1 VISRVGGRRNGQCV
15 VQTVCRGSGH
25 GASPWPRRVV
35 RRNSGAVRNRR
46 QATAT
51 SPPLGGVSV
60 CFRGRSSDSAGSTLL
75 AGLPSALRHQCHLGL
90 SYLLTAAGQ
99 FRILTGFPFDAPC
112 GATMEKPL
120 YLGFLGTASPLDV
133 DILLKRRV
141 AGAAVALVSGERDS
155 ASYAPSPLSSKRP
168 ACANSCSSFAQS
180 IPNWVAIG
188 ADSL

>member
-1 VISRVGGRRNGQCV
+1 
-15 VQTVCRGSGH
+15 
-25 GASPWPRRVV
+25 V

-99 FRILTGFPFDAPC
+99 FRILTGFPLDAPC
-112 GATMEKPL
+112 GATMEETTISCVSDHCKSIRCG
-120 YLGFLGTASPLDV
+120 YSAEGKSSNSCNC
-133 DILLKRRV
+133 
-141 AGAAVALVSGERDS
+141 GACLGERDS
-155 ASYAPSPLSSKRP
+155 ASYAPSPGRTIGRLCKWLLLFRSVDLQL
-168 ACANSCSSFAQS
+168 CSHRTWFFMTLA
-180 IPNWVAIG
+180 G
-188 ADSL
+188 AVPDRWRGRDARGSRWR